1 MPKPQQEEF
10 LIEMQHRLISCV
22 VCCENMVNIE
32 VGKLRCGR
40 EQHAFELLL
49 SQSALLNFIY
59 ALFPAMT
66 RTSSARL
73 SGRDNFY

>member
-1 MPKPQQEEF
+1 MLKPQQKEF

-40 EQHAFELLL
+40 EQYMRLSCCSL
-49 SQSALLNFIY
+49 SQ
-59 ALFPAMT
+59 LF
-66 RTSSARL
+66 
-73 SGRDNFY
+73 